1 MVKSELIKKL
11 CDLNPNVLKKDI
23 IKTIDIIFNEIS
35 KALKNNMK
43 FEIRGYGTFKVKN
56 RKARIAKNPK
66 TGEKIS
72 IPERK
77 NPFFK
82 MSKIMKIRLN
92 KNFDKKEI
100 NNI

>member
-11 CDLNPNVLKKDI
+11 CDLNPNILRKDI
-23 IKTIDIIFNEIS
+23 IKTIDVVFNEIS
-35 KALKNNMK
+35 EALKNNIK

-56 RKARIAKNPK
+56 RKARTAKNPK
-66 TGEKIS
+66 TGEKVS
-72 IPERK
+72 IPNK
-77 NPFFK
+77 KSPFFK

-92 KNFDKKEI
+92 KNFNKKEI

>member
-1 MVKSELIKKL
+1 MVKSDLIKKL
-11 CDLNPNVLKKDI
+11 CDLNPNVLRKDI
-23 IKTIDIIFNEIS
+23 IKTLDIIFNEIS

-66 TGEKIS
+66 TGVKIS

-77 NPFFK
+77 KPFFK

-92 KNFDKKEI
+92 KDFDKKEI